1 MQQFCFNFGVDSV
14 HPLVGPFALTN
25 TAAITGTRAESATTN
40 HSSAM
45 MVWVWGRTH
54 LPMVL
59 NAAPSVPPPDPG
71 SISGTI
77 YRGFSPQ
84 GGATAI
90 LHRAYTGLE
99 VARTQSAQ
107 GSGTYSFADLVP
119 NRDYYVWAEFQQGN
133 TLYCGQA
140 AVWNLFPNENRVE
153 DILLIDCSNLP

>member
-45 MVWVWGRTH
+45 MVWVW
-54 LPMVL
+54 
-59 NAAPSVPPPDPG
+59 APPDPG